1 MWSKFD
7 NEPPHQQNASTR
19 VKKVNLQCNREKIIF
34 FLKVL

>member
-7 NEPPHQQNASTR
+7 NEPPHQQNASS

-34 FLKVL
+34 FSKVL